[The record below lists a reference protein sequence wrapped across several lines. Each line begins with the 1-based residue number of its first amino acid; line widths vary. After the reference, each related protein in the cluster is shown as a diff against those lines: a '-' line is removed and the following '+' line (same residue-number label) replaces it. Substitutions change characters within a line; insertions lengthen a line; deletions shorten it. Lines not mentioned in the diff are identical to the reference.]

1 MRPVSKTIRL
11 VAGAFAS
18 SAAIAPGELGALA
31 SRVTLPLRSTT
42 QMCVSFIEMSN
53 PAKYSMIALLLYIR
67 EPILSAPRRTAT
79 SLPHVAK
86 VGAGPT
92 RWCSSGRAG
101 SELFR
106 RETWRLGQRCM
117 ASRYR
122 WRISDQLG
130 HPPEVLC
137 DRRQREL
144 VLCTARAT

>member
-31 SRVTLPLRSTT
+31 SRATLPLRSTT

-53 PAKYSMIALLLYIR
+53 PAKYSMIALLLYLR

-86 VGAGPT
+86 VF
-92 RWCSSGRAG
+92 C
-101 SELFR
+101 
-106 RETWRLGQRCM
+106 RL
-117 ASRYR
+117 
-122 WRISDQLG
+122 W
-130 HPPEVLC
+130 
-137 DRRQREL
+137 
-144 VLCTARAT
+144 RATLIRNDEQQRNFDSLQPGF